1 MADLP
6 SGRVTSD
13 NPPFHHT
20 GVDYFGPFLVKQGRS
35 TVKRYGCI
43 FTCLA
48 VRAVHIEMSYS
59 LSTDAFINVY
69 RKFLSRR
76 GAPSVI
82 YSDNGTNLVGGHKEL
97 SRSLQEW
104 NSHQINEYLK
114 QRSVKWVFNPPYA
127 SHMGGIWERVIRS
140 IKRILS
146 ALLTSQPTTDDSL
159 ITLFSEV
166 ESIVNSRPLT
176 PVLQD
181 PEANEPL
188 TPNHILLMRPSPS
201 YTPGVFSESD
211 NYVRKKWRQVQY
223 LTDQFWRRWRRE
235 YLQTL

>member
-1 MADLP
+1 M
-6 SGRVTSD
+6 
-13 NPPFHHT
+13 
-20 GVDYFGPFLVKQGRS
+20 KQGRS

-69 RKFLSRR
+69 RRFVSRR

-127 SHMGGIWERVIRS
+127 SHMGGI
-140 IKRILS
+140 
-146 ALLTSQPTTDDSL
+146 
-159 ITLFSEV
+159 
-166 ESIVNSRPLT
+166 
-176 PVLQD
+176 
-181 PEANEPL
+181 
-188 TPNHILLMRPSPS
+188 
-201 YTPGVFSESD
+201 
-211 NYVRKKWRQVQY
+211 
-223 LTDQFWRRWRRE
+223 
-235 YLQTL
+235 

>member
-48 VRAVHIEMSYS
+48 VRAVHFEMSYFI
-59 LSTDAFINVY
+59 STDAFINVY
-69 RKFLSRR
+69 RRFVSRR
-76 GAPSVI
+76 GAASVI
-82 YSDNGTNLVGGHKEL
+82 YSDNGTNLVDGHKEL

-114 QRSVKWVFNPPYA
+114 QRSVKWVFNPPYT
-127 SHMGGIWERVIRS
+127 SHMGGIWEREIRS

-176 PVLQD
+176 LVLQD

-201 YTPGVFSESD
+201 YAPGVFSSLLG
-211 NYVRKKWRQVQY
+211 VG
-223 LTDQFWRRWRRE
+223 
-235 YLQTL
+235 